1 MRRFLRI
8 CGLSMALGIFLPL
21 ALFAGG
27 GRQIVTQTAEGIE
40 IWQTEFDVA
49 GRAPGTYNVIVNA
62 KDAAG
67 NIGVGGPYNIK
78 VSPTAGLPE
87 VYIAFPR
94 QDMVIRGDIE
104 VVGTA
109 EARYGLKQVI
119 LSIDGG
125 AYVPLEGLQYW
136 DYRIPVTDI
145 QEGKHTI
152 RVRAQDEFG
161 VEGPISKVDFIL
173 DHLPPQIELLNY
185 QTGDIVAGNINV
197 RGKVIEPVGIQSLEI
212 SKDGGETFTRLRHS
226 GGLRKDDY
234 ARYFS
239 FSVPSKKL
247 EDGAMIYYVRAVNK
261 TGVSVTKPIL
271 LFVNNNPPKIDI
283 MSPSEEEDVYGFTQ
297 VTGRVISPIGL
308 TQFYFE
314 WPGGAMDLGK
324 SRSRGEALEEATV
337 NGRTVYKIPLRPGDP
352 FWAVDIFFSLANNRP
367 VPFTVT
373 AVDKSGNK
381 TVVIKRF
388 SDKRKFRT
396 PIHVIDYPPQPK
408 GMERMQLAWDQP
420 VYGHILE
427 GYFGDQIINDSY
439 VGQPSAKPSFRIP
452 PEMIPVGN
460 NTIMLYAMDEDETLG
475 QKLTL
480 RVSKAA
486 PPAGAVIKRSPINIE
501 SPHKEL
507 LNFFME
513 DITEMDQADDH
524 PWVGDS
530 VTVVGSIDGYRNGN
544 LLEYR
549 LRWDL
554 QWNRVDVNNRGEFN
568 VTIDLTKWPQ
578 GAVPMEFRTIRG
590 GIPDFPLY
598 LPVNKSTTQPEIT
611 FMTPNS
617 RFGPVERATTASGIV
632 NYFIPLDEISYSIDG
647 GVSYESIS
655 FTRKY
660 GRAWFN
666 EFLDFADINQR
677 GQELIIKVVD
687 RAGNTVE
694 ASPEIEFNSG
704 ATAARIVHN
713 VPQDGDVITGDFE
726 ISGLAYTDV
735 GVTAVFWRIL
745 SPQNSWDPPETT
757 INRGANTAFNRIE
770 TSQNYLVEL
779 TLADVRDGENI
790 LEIYAEDF
798 YGVPGEMVTKIFG
811 VSTAPPQI
819 TITDPSKDIWNKG
832 TIMVHGNAFDRNGI
846 DEVRISMD
854 NGVSY
859 QRAEVIDNQERPS
872 LWSISLNT
880 RAYMDGQ
887 YSMLIR
893 AMDGYGVQAYS
904 STIVNIDNTAPMI
917 DLSAPKNGAP
927 IGRTLDIS
935 GQIYDNLKVKI
946 ISMLLADAN
955 NPNSFMVVE
964 PPVEDVVMQTLDVR
978 SYRDGD
984 YTLTVTAEDMSGNQ
998 TVVIRNIKFIKA
1010 KAASEVAIISPL
1022 SGITHTGK
1030 AIISGRISGAVI
1042 PEIVELML
1050 DREKYTEV
1058 EVNRYGVFR
1067 YELPDSFISES
1078 GSVGISAAFQ
1088 TPSGEWVASHENLL
1102 EVEKYGP
1109 VLDINSHK
1117 DGDVITGRPWLSGDA
1132 YMYRPPGEIVN
1143 RQTKALYG
1151 VSKVELSF
1159 DNGRSFLP
1167 AKGTGEWR
1175 FRLETSQL
1183 EEGILPIIIRATFN
1197 NEEFAVR
1204 RILLI
1209 VDPHPPLVNVIGPV
1223 ENTGYRTT
1231 VKVYGS
1237 SSDEYDMETV
1247 EVSLR
1252 PGNKFGYSVPG
1263 FIQGLYFD
1271 VSFLGGLNWCAGLG
1285 LTFFDDNVKVQ
1296 GNAAQA
1302 PSGRYSGWAFG
1313 GKVLANIWNKNLGDW
1328 FGPDW
1333 SFWRTSIVLG
1343 AHFLCF
1349 NDAHEEGEDANP
1361 TPLWMG
1367 EFLVQWEIIKS
1378 DMSFFFPKWK
1388 YFKSLSFYMEGGIWF
1403 APSDVSK
1410 NQDKNAWPYL
1420 PRIGLGLRINLF

>member
-1 MRRFLRI
+1 MRRFLRFF
-8 CGLSMALGIFLPL
+8 CLSTALGVFLPL

-27 GRQIVTQTAEGIE
+27 GRQITTQDAEGIE
-40 IWQTEFDVA
+40 IWQTEFDVS
-49 GRAPGTYNVIVNA
+49 GRKPGVYNVIVNA

-67 NIGVGGPYNIK
+67 NIGIGGPYNIK
-78 VSPTAGLPE
+78 ISPTAGLPE
-87 VYIAFPR
+87 AHIVFPT
-94 QDMVIRGDIE
+94 QNMVVRGDVEII
-104 VVGTA
+104 GTA
-109 EARYGLKQVI
+109 EARYGLKQIV
-119 LSIDGG
+119 LSMDGG

-136 DYRIPVTDI
+136 DFHIPMSELP
-145 QEGKHTI
+145 EGRHTV
-152 RVRAQDEFG
+152 RVKALDEFG
-161 VEGPISKVDFIL
+161 VEGPVSKVDFIL
-173 DHLPPQIELLNY
+173 DYLPPQIELINY

-197 RGKVIEPVGIQSLEI
+197 KGKVTEPVGIQSLEI

-226 GGLRKDDY
+226 GGGKGDN
-234 ARYFS
+234 ARYFQ
-239 FSVPSKKL
+239 FSIPSKKL
-247 EDGAMIYYVRAVNK
+247 NDGAMVYYIRAISK
-261 TGVSVTKPIL
+261 TGVSVTRPIL

-283 MSPSEEEDVYGFTQ
+283 MSPSEDEDVYGNTQ

-324 SRSRGEALEEATV
+324 SKSRGEPLEEDKV

-352 FWAVDIFFSLANNRP
+352 FWAVDIFFSLANNSP
-367 VPFTVT
+367 VPFKIT

-381 TVVIKRF
+381 TEVIKRF
-388 SDKRKFRT
+388 SDKRKYRT
-396 PIHVIDYPPQPK
+396 PIHVIDYPSAPSMT
-408 GMERMQLAWDQP
+408 GRMQLAWDQP
-420 VYGHILE
+420 IYGHINE
-427 GYFGDQIINDSY
+427 GYFGDTIIVGDK
-439 VGQPSAKPSFRIP
+439 VGQPSAKQSFRIP
-452 PEMIPVGN
+452 PEMIPVGT
-460 NTIMLYAMDEDETLG
+460 NTIQIYAMDEDEVMG
-475 QKLTL
+475 QKMTL
-480 RVSKAA
+480 RVSKEA

-501 SPHKEL
+501 SPHQEL

-513 DITEMDQADDH
+513 DIMEMDQAEDQ

-530 VTVVGSIDGYRNGN
+530 VTVKGSIDGYKSGN
-544 LLEYR
+544 ILEYR

-554 QWNRVDVNNRGEFN
+554 QWNRVELNNKGEFE
-568 VTIDLTKWPQ
+568 VTIDLTKWPE

-598 LPVNKSTTQPEIT
+598 LPVNKSTTQPEII

-632 NYFIPLDEISYSIDG
+632 NYYIPLDEISYSIDG
-647 GVSYESIS
+647 GVSYESIE

-666 EFLDFADINQR
+666 EFLDFGDINQR
-677 GQELIIKVVD
+677 GQELIIRVVD

-694 ASPEIEFNSG
+694 ASPDTEFNAG
-704 ATAARIVHN
+704 ATAAKIVHN
-713 VPQDGDVITGDFE
+713 TPQDGDVITGDFE
-726 ISGLAYTDV
+726 VSGLAYTDV
-735 GVTAVFWRIL
+735 GVTAVYWRIL
-745 SPQNSWDPPETT
+745 SPANSWDPPEVT
-757 INRGANTAFNRIE
+757 ITRGANAAFNRIE
-770 TSQNYLVEL
+770 TSQNYMVEL

-811 VSTAPPQI
+811 VSTAPPKI
-819 TITDPSKDIWNKG
+819 TVTDPSKDIWNKG
-832 TIMVHGNAFDRNGI
+832 SMIVRGDAFDSNGI

-854 NGVSY
+854 NGISY
-859 QRAEVIDNQERPS
+859 QRTDVIDHQEKAS
-872 LWSISLNT
+872 VWSISLNT

-893 AMDGYGVQAYS
+893 ATDGYGVQAFTS
-904 STIVNIDNTAPMI
+904 AIINIDNTAPMI
-917 DLSAPKNGAP
+917 DLSTPKNGAP

-946 ISMLLADAN
+946 ISILLADAD
-955 NPNSFMVVE
+955 NPDSFMSVE
-964 PPVEDVVMQTLDVR
+964 PPVEDVVMQSLDVR
-978 SYRDGD
+978 SYKDGN

-1030 AIISGRISGAVI
+1030 AVISGRITGAVI
-1042 PEIVELML
+1042 PEVVELML
-1050 DREKYTEV
+1050 DRVKYTEV
-1058 EVNRYGVFR
+1058 PVNRYGVFR
-1067 YELPDSFISES
+1067 HELPDNYIRE

-1088 TPSGEWVASHENLL
+1088 TPSGEWVASHESQLK
-1102 EVEKYGP
+1102 VVRYGP
-1109 VLDINSHK
+1109 VLDIKSHK
-1117 DGDVITGRPWLSGDA
+1117 DGDVITGRPWLSGEA
-1132 YMYRPPGEIVN
+1132 YMYRPSGEIIN

-1159 DNGRSFLP
+1159 DNGRTFVP

-1209 VDPHPPLVNVIGPV
+1209 VDPHPPTVNVIGPV
-1223 ENTGYRTT
+1223 ENTAYRTT
-1231 VKVYGS
+1231 VRVFGS
-1237 SSDEYDMETV
+1237 TYDDYEMESV
-1247 EVSLR
+1247 VVSLR

-1263 FIQGLYFD
+1263 FIQGLYLD
-1271 VSFLGGLNWCAGLG
+1271 TSFLGGLNWCFGLG
-1285 LTFFDDNVKVQ
+1285 LTFFDDNVKLQ
-1296 GNAAQA
+1296 GNISQA

-1313 GKVLANIWNKNLGDW
+1313 GKVLANIWNKNIGDW

-1333 SFWRTSIVLG
+1333 SFWRTSIVIG
-1343 AHFLCF
+1343 AHFSYF
-1349 NDAHEEGEDANP
+1349 KMEEGEN
-1361 TPLWMG
+1361 PLWMG
-1367 EFLVQWEIIKS
+1367 EFLGQWEIIKA

-1388 YFKSLSFYMEGGIWF
+1388 YFKSLSFYMEPGIWF
-1403 APSDVSK
+1403 APSDVTY
-1410 NQDKNAWPYL
+1410 DPNAW
-1420 PRIGLGLRINLF
+1420 RTRFTIAIGLRANLF